1 MSASAVVGPA
11 HHYYSSATA
20 KLSETRC
27 RGNHSPKRH
36 LSEINSQLLK
46 LTLRPTHR
54 GGLAHLIWNQA
65 QLFSSK
71 VSFASSQE
79 ELRDA
84 TPAGSAAESP
94 KAGLK
99 DTVRRSRCQ
108 LSKTRT
114 PGTVTLQS
122 VICSARRTK
131 IGETFAGPTQHARR
145 SEVMN
150 DDKPRSLLPKETYDP
165 SLA

>member
-99 DTVRRSRCQ
+99 DTVKRSRCQ
-108 LSKTRT
+108 LSE
-114 PGTVTLQS
+114 S
-122 VICSARRTK
+122 SALKSTNARHSYAPERHLFCPENQDRRNFCRPYTACEA
-131 IGETFAGPTQHARR
+131 IRSDERR
-145 SEVMN
+145 
-150 DDKPRSLLPKETYDP
+150 
-165 SLA
+165 